1 MRDEPSDDES
11 ENSMPLEQQIQ
22 IGIGKAAGAPVLL
35 GHDVAWLRRKLR
47 ANLSS
52 PRAVFEDLALHRCLL
67 DGRDVLPAL
76 IVAWTIPMV
85 HRVED
90 AEPSLPCGGH
100 ELKHMRDAMRCCR
113 NVLDAV
119 PYFAAFGDE
128 IVVRVNHE
136 ERRVLVGEAQGSH
149 VPFSWVLAKP
159 PNSAGAPA
167 QWAA

>member
-52 PRAVFEDLALHRCLL
+52 PCAGFEDLALHRCLL

-76 IVAWTIPMV
+76 VIAWAIPMV

-90 AEPSLPCGGH
+90 AEPSFPRGGD
-100 ELKHMRDAMRCCR
+100 ELAHMSDGMGCCR

-119 PYFAAFGDE
+119 PDFSAFGDE
-128 IVVRVNHE
+128 V
-136 ERRVLVGEAQGSH
+136 
-149 VPFSWVLAKP
+149 
-159 PNSAGAPA
+159 
-167 QWAA
+167 

>member
-35 GHDVAWLRRKLR
+35 GHNVAWLRRKLG

-52 PRAVFEDLALHRCLL
+52 PCAVFEDLALHRCLL

-76 IVAWTIPMV
+76 VIAWAIPMV

-90 AEPSLPCGGH
+90 AEPSFPCGGD
-100 ELKHMRDAMRCCR
+100 ELEHMSDGMGCCR
-113 NVLDAV
+113 NALDAV
-119 PYFAAFGDE
+119 PDLAAFGDE
-128 IVVRVNHE
+128 IVVRVNQQE
-136 ERRVLVGEAQGSH
+136 GRVLVGEAQGRH
-149 VPFSWVLAKP
+149 VLPPWSWQAGELGGGA
-159 PNSAGAPA
+159 SAR
-167 QWAA
+167 QR